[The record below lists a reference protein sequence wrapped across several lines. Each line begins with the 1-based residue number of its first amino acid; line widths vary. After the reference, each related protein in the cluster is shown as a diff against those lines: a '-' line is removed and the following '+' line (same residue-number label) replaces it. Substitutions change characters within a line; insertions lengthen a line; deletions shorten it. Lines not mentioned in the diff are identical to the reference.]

1 MLAKAIESEGFHF
14 TYTPDP
20 NELNAANLAKYDAL
34 MIYAN
39 HTTITPDQEKA
50 LLDFV
55 NSGKGFLPIH
65 CASFCFQ
72 NSPAYIALV
81 GAQFL
86 KHGTGE
92 FTATIVQPNHPVL
105 DGIQPFQVWDE
116 TYVHTKINP
125 DKTVLMERVDDS
137 GREPWTWV
145 REQGK
150 GRVFYT
156 AYGHDERVWGHP
168 MFQRLVRNGILWAVG
183 PTVRNEWASGTEVR
197 PSPTFQRP
205 AAQRPT
211 SDRADE
217 RAEAKLFGPHLRQNR
232 SHEPETRGPPAA
244 QDSLCQPGRHR
255 VAGPGD
261 RRKRGDLFAVRPD
274 APAAVAGRPARRTR
288 QSYRRPDRNLVRLLR
303 AGGQL
308 RRGFQL
314 SDVPRHRAAAD
325 RVHRRRRTRR
335 LRRQTSPIADKR

>member
-1 MLAKAIESEGFHF
+1 MNRISRLTLTLIVVAVAVTLGAAAMTAKTPTTKPQKSRTIEVLFLGHNSPHHDSARFEPMLAKAIESEGFHF

-20 NELNAANLAKYDAL
+20 NELNAANLARYDAL

-39 HTTITPDQEKA
+39 HATITPDQEKA

-105 DGIQPFQVWDE
+105 DGVQPFQVWDE

-125 DKTVLMERVDDS
+125 DKTVLMERVDES
-137 GREPWTWV
+137 GHEPWTWV
-145 REQGK
+145 RAQGK

-156 AYGHDERVWGHP
+156 AYGHDERVWGHA
-168 MFQRLVRNGILWAVG
+168 MFHRLVRNGILWAVG
-183 PTVRNEWASGTEVR
+183 PAVRTEWA
-197 PSPTFQRP
+197 
-205 AAQRPT
+205 
-211 SDRADE
+211 
-217 RAEAKLFGPHLRQNR
+217 
-232 SHEPETRGPPAA
+232 
-244 QDSLCQPGRHR
+244 
-255 VAGPGD
+255 
-261 RRKRGDLFAVRPD
+261 
-274 APAAVAGRPARRTR
+274 AGRS
-288 QSYRRPDRNLVRLLR
+288 Q
-303 AGGQL
+303 
-308 RRGFQL
+308 
-314 SDVPRHRAAAD
+314 
-325 RVHRRRRTRR
+325 
-335 LRRQTSPIADKR
+335 

>member
-1 MLAKAIESEGFHF
+1 MKRTTRSALALTVVVLALVAAAAAQVAQAPTSPAARKGRIIEVLFLGHNSTHHDSARFEPMLASAIGPEGFHF
-14 TYTPDP
+14 TYTADP
-20 NELNAANLAKYDAL
+20 ADLNGPNLSRYDAL

-39 HTTITPDQEKA
+39 HTSITPEQEKA

-55 NSGKGFLPIH
+55 TSGKGFLPIH

-105 DGIQPFQVWDE
+105 DGVQPFQVWDE
-116 TYVHTKINP
+116 TYVHTKHNP
-125 DKTVLMERVDDS
+125 DRTVLMERVDDT

-183 PTVRNEWASGTEVR
+183 PTVRTEWA
-197 PSPTFQRP
+197 
-205 AAQRPT
+205 
-211 SDRADE
+211 
-217 RAEAKLFGPHLRQNR
+217 
-232 SHEPETRGPPAA
+232 
-244 QDSLCQPGRHR
+244 
-255 VAGPGD
+255 
-261 RRKRGDLFAVRPD
+261 
-274 APAAVAGRPARRTR
+274 AGR
-288 QSYRRPDRNLVRLLR
+288 
-303 AGGQL
+303 GQ
-308 RRGFQL
+308 
-314 SDVPRHRAAAD
+314 
-325 RVHRRRRTRR
+325 
-335 LRRQTSPIADKR
+335 

>member
-1 MLAKAIESEGFHF
+1 ATAVAITVAAAALTAQGSTATTAMKGRTIEVLFLGHHSTPHDSARLEPMLAKAIESEGFHF

-34 MIYAN
+34 MNYAN
-39 HTTITPDQEKA
+39 HTTINTDQEKA

-72 NSPAYIALV
+72 NSPAYIAMV

-92 FTATIVQPNHPVL
+92 FPATIVQPNHPVL

-125 DKTVLMERVDDS
+125 DKTVLMERADDR

-168 MFQRLVRNGILWAVG
+168 MFQRLVRNGILWAG
-183 PTVRNEWASGTEVR
+183 GQAARTE
-197 PSPTFQRP
+197 
-205 AAQRPT
+205 
-211 SDRADE
+211 
-217 RAEAKLFGPHLRQNR
+217 
-232 SHEPETRGPPAA
+232 
-244 QDSLCQPGRHR
+244 
-255 VAGPGD
+255 
-261 RRKRGDLFAVRPD
+261 RGD
-274 APAAVAGRPARRTR
+274 GR
-288 QSYRRPDRNLVRLLR
+288 
-303 AGGQL
+303 
-308 RRGFQL
+308 
-314 SDVPRHRAAAD
+314 
-325 RVHRRRRTRR
+325 
-335 LRRQTSPIADKR
+335 

>member
-1 MLAKAIESEGFHF
+1 MKHSVRPALSVTAVLFAILAAAAALTAQGTSNAPARKGRTIEVLFLGHNSTHHDSARFEPMLAKAIESEGFHF

-20 NELNAANLAKYDAL
+20 NQLNAENLAKYDAL

-39 HTTITPDQEKA
+39 HTTITPEQEKA

-55 NSGKGFLPIH
+55 ASGKGFLPIH

-105 DGIQPFQVWDE
+105 DGVQPFQVWDE

-125 DKTVLMERVDDS
+125 DKAVLMERVDDS

-183 PTVRNEWASGTEVR
+183 PTVRTEWA
-197 PSPTFQRP
+197 
-205 AAQRPT
+205 
-211 SDRADE
+211 
-217 RAEAKLFGPHLRQNR
+217 
-232 SHEPETRGPPAA
+232 
-244 QDSLCQPGRHR
+244 
-255 VAGPGD
+255 AGQG
-261 RRKRGDLFAVRPD
+261 K
-274 APAAVAGRPARRTR
+274 
-288 QSYRRPDRNLVRLLR
+288 
-303 AGGQL
+303 
-308 RRGFQL
+308 
-314 SDVPRHRAAAD
+314 
-325 RVHRRRRTRR
+325 
-335 LRRQTSPIADKR
+335 

>member
-1 MLAKAIESEGFHF
+1 MTRISRRPITLTVILATLVLAATAPLAQSPPADAKKSRTIEVLFLGHNSTHHDSARFEPMLAKAIESEGFHF

-20 NELNAANLAKYDAL
+20 SALNSANLSRYDAL

-92 FTATIVQPNHPVL
+92 FTTTIVQPNHPVL
-105 DGIQPFQVWDE
+105 DGVQPFQVWDE

-125 DKTVLMERVDDS
+125 DKTVLMERVDDT

-183 PTVRNEWASGTEVR
+183 PAVRTEWA
-197 PSPTFQRP
+197 
-205 AAQRPT
+205 
-211 SDRADE
+211 
-217 RAEAKLFGPHLRQNR
+217 
-232 SHEPETRGPPAA
+232 
-244 QDSLCQPGRHR
+244 
-255 VAGPGD
+255 
-261 RRKRGDLFAVRPD
+261 
-274 APAAVAGRPARRTR
+274 AGR
-288 QSYRRPDRNLVRLLR
+288 
-303 AGGQL
+303 
-308 RRGFQL
+308 
-314 SDVPRHRAAAD
+314 
-325 RVHRRRRTRR
+325 
-335 LRRQTSPIADKR
+335 